1 MVLGH
6 PMLLPL
12 QIKEI
17 LRVTAEPRGGATY
30 PEIDPIW
37 NRDFGWGMVDALAA
51 VEMAIQLNMSEVD
64 LDNLDLDMQLRG
76 TFDEVNRSVYRIDG
90 IAWARTNSVS
100 VVQYRID
107 GNDWIEASYEIG
119 ENGST
124 ALVPFN
130 WSVALDVDKL
140 SKGNHSIEVR
150 AVGPEGESLPL
161 AYTVMGTGMN
171 MSDSSSSFGRI
182 LFLVGLFV
190 LVLAAGAFAS
200 LKQIKEN
207 IESCRVSVTVER
219 QYQQTHEETVLDA
232 ELLPEESTSG

>member
-1 MVLGH
+1 M
-6 PMLLPL
+6 
-12 QIKEI
+12 
-17 LRVTAEPRGGATY
+17 
-30 PEIDPIW
+30 
-37 NRDFGWGMVDALAA
+37 
-51 VEMAIQLNMSEVD
+51 
-64 LDNLDLDMQLRG
+64 
-76 TFDEVNRSVYRIDG
+76 
-90 IAWARTNSVS
+90 
-100 VVQYRID
+100 
-107 GNDWIEASYEIG
+107 
-119 ENGST
+119 
-124 ALVPFN
+124 PFN

-182 LFLVGLFV
+182 IFLVGLFV